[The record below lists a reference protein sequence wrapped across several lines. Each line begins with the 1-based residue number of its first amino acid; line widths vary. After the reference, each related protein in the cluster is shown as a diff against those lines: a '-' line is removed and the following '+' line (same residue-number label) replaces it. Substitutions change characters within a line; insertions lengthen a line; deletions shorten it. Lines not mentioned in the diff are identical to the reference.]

1 MICYGAHLLL
11 ITFAFNALVILC
23 AGFIT
28 SAIEKEFSSAGT
40 TMAGDEKKVLA
51 VQKKKKRKNN
61 KKKANKPK
69 PPAPTNGSSNQM
81 NGNHETVL
89 EFE

>member
-1 MICYGAHLLL
+1 M
-11 ITFAFNALVILC
+11 VI
-23 AGFIT
+23 
-28 SAIEKEFSSAGT
+28 ERNFSSTGT

-61 KKKANKPK
+61 KKKVRCACANKPK